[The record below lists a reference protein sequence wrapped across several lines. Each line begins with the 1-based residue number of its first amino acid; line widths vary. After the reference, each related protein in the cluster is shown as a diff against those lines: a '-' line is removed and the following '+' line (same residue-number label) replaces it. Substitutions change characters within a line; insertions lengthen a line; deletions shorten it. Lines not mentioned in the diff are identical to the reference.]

1 MKTPYK
7 IVEEVFEVKMPEES
21 FISPS
26 ACLSLIFHLW
36 LYQVS
41 LFVIATFSHLY
52 NIFQFCLFES
62 RWN

>member
-7 IVEEVFEVKMPEES
+7 TVEEVFEVKMPEES

-52 NIFQFCLFES
+52 NIF
-62 RWN
+62 